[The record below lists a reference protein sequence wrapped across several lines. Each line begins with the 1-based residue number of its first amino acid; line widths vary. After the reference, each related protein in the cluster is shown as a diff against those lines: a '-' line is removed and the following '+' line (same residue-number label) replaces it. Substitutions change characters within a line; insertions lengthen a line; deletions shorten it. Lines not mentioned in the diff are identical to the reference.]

1 MGEMVYEKAVTEQD
15 KKVALTV
22 AILSS
27 FLTPFMISSLN
38 IALPTIAKEFST
50 NAILMGW
57 VATSYLLTTATFLIP
72 IGKLSD
78 IYGRKKIFVYGI
90 FLFTLTSLLCGIA
103 SSIQQL
109 ILFRSLQGIGSAMI
123 FSTSTAIIT
132 AIFPQSER
140 GKVLGITASSVY
152 TGLSIG
158 PFLGGVITD
167 LLSWRTIFFLVTPI
181 GIAIIYL
188 MLKFLKLEWAD
199 SKGDRYDYFGAI
211 LYIFLSSCMMLGIT
225 NLLTRFGQILFVIGI
240 ILLIVFLIVELN
252 VTTPILDV
260 RLILTNKAFF
270 FSNLAALANYSATFA
285 VTFLLSIYL
294 QYIKGFSPK
303 LAGTFIIVLPVMMAI
318 FSPFAG
324 RLSDRIEP
332 RILSST
338 GMFVIGVSFIP
349 LSFIKEQSHYAIIL
363 IALFFQGVGFAL
375 FSSPNT
381 NAIMSSVERRFY
393 GVASAIMATM
403 RMIGQS
409 LSLGIS
415 LLVFSIFLGT
425 AKITS
430 QNHPALI
437 KSIGTGF
444 VIFTIISFLGMFA
457 SLKRGNIHIQAQKVK
472 S

>member
-1 MGEMVYEKAVTEQD
+1 MGEMVYEKTITEQD

-109 ILFRSLQGIGSAMI
+109 ILFRSLQGIGSAII

-167 LLSWRTIFFLVTPI
+167 LLSWRTIFFLVTPV

-225 NLLTRFGQILFVIGI
+225 NLLTRFGQILFVTGI

-349 LSFIKEQSHYAIIL
+349 LSFIKEQSHYASIL

-415 LLVFSIFLGT
+415 LLIFSIFLGT

-457 SLKRGNIHIQAQKVK
+457 SLKRGNIHRKAQKVK